1 MFTWNPVFQFVI
13 DLKKRYEQKFGTVEY
28 KKYRKDNQIGDKEI
42 SCLEYWAA
50 MLKDM
55 EAINKLNYLKITQ
68 NQEFISIHYI
78 DYGRL
83 AEEDLEISFDEIWDV
98 YNGFYLECRGL
109 VLDLKEECIV
119 VSPFKKFRN
128 LNEGN
133 ENQEDLVIE
142 EIKHAKSIE
151 ITNKLDG
158 SMQSA
163 RWYQNRPFLAGSKSI
178 EPEKSEQ
185 LKDGHRMLLANHNLI
200 QMLEENPDETF
211 IFEYISLDD
220 AHVVKYRKE
229 EEGQYLI
236 GIRNIYTGEQYSYKK
251 VSEYAEKYGVPMT
264 QIFDKSFQQ
273 ILEEIKVLKS
283 DQQEGFVVNIDGH
296 MIKVKAD
303 DYVKIHRILAKAS
316 SVNLII
322 ECYAENRLEDLK
334 SKVPAAYHSRIKAIE
349 DVIKEY
355 KKKMEEKIKKYY
367 EAAPKDDLKEF
378 MIWVDKNVPKEYRG
392 YVRCEYRGIE
402 YNILKKGS
410 GKSASYRKLKEMGVE
425 DYKLLI

>member
-13 DLKKRYEQKFGTVEY
+13 DLKKRYEQKFGNVEY
-28 KKYRKDNQIGDKEI
+28 KKYTKDNKIGSKEI

-50 MLKDM
+50 ILGDV

-78 DYGRL
+78 DYGRFS
-83 AEEDLEISFDEIWDV
+83 EESLEISFDEIWDV
-98 YNGFYLECRGL
+98 YDGFYLECRGL
-109 VLDLKEECIV
+109 VIDLKEESIV
-119 VSPFKKFRN
+119 LSPFKKFRN
-128 LNEGN
+128 INEGK
-133 ENQEDLVIE
+133 ENQEDLVAE
-142 EIKHAKSIE
+142 EVKHAKSVE

-178 EPEKSEQ
+178 DSEKSEQ
-185 LKDGHRMLLANHNLI
+185 LKDGYRMLSANNNMI
-200 QMLEENPDETF
+200 QMLKENPDETF
-211 IFEYISLDD
+211 IFEYISLAD
-220 AHVVKYRKE
+220 AHVVKYKKE

-236 GIRNIYTGEQYSYKK
+236 GIRNVYTGEQYSYKK

-264 QIFDKSFQQ
+264 EVYNKSFNQ

-283 DQQEGFVVNIDGH
+283 DEQEGFVVNIDGH

-316 SVNLII
+316 SINLII
-322 ECYAENRLEDLK
+322 ECYAENKLEDLK
-334 SKVPAAYHSRIKAIE
+334 SKVPEAYHTRIKAIE
-349 DVIKEY
+349 SVIKEY
-355 KKKMEEKIKKYY
+355 KKKTEEVIQTYY
-367 EAAPKDDLKEF
+367 ENAPKEDLKEF

-392 YVRCEYRGIE
+392 YVRCKYRGME
-402 YNILKKGS
+402 YNILKSGS
-410 GKSASYRKLKEMGVE
+410 GKSTSYRKLKDMGVE
-425 DYKLLI
+425 DYNSLI